1 MPSSA
6 FQLSDLSFQLLEN
19 DMPYQRIEEIQS
31 RRSEKIALFLTVEN
45 AAGLIIA
52 ALPAYLISAG
62 MPFLLRVL
70 IVGAAGL
77 LGVAMTLDVGGL
89 AFYERLMWRVRGSL
103 RRRVGAHVLTPNALV
118 GTVAIRHDRPLRVG
132 GPIQV
137 RREGRPLALR
147 VAPQPRSKR
156 SDTVLLPETR
166 EST

>member
-1 MPSSA
+1 
-6 FQLSDLSFQLLEN
+6 
-19 DMPYQRIEEIQS
+19 MPYQHIEEIQS

-70 IVGAAGL
+70 IVGAAAL

-89 AFYERLMWRVRGSL
+89 AFYERLMWRARGSL
-103 RRRVGAHVLTPNALV
+103 RRRVGSQVLTPDALV
-118 GTVAIRHDRPLRVG
+118 GAVAIRHDRPLRVG

-137 RREGRPLALR
+137 RHERRPLPLR
-147 VAPQPRSKR
+147 VVPQPRPR
-156 SDTVLLPETR
+156 RVDTVPLPDRETND
-166 EST
+166 